1 MLKNMINKYNPRIN
15 PYLEFVYKKN
25 YGVVDSYLFEQ
36 DDVLTGNP
44 SQGDFQQS
52 GSNAQPQK
60 IPKFDAGKILGS
72 FTSGFKKSY
81 DASSVFSPEEIQMYE
96 GMKSK
101 IDPYVKKAIDFC
113 NNPTMQ
119 FLLKYLKISLPLGV
133 AVTAAAL
140 VGGSVP
146 MVTVVYFVQKYFAS
160 ATAWLIGLK
169 HHKEEKHESFSFS
182 DYYHRRLLEEGIYDD
197 ITAGAGMV
205 GGALGNVAGNVYKYG
220 NLARKNLVSMGSS
233 ALSAASSIGSSAKK
247 LFSDIWSSMK
257 SNPYSTTVTAMK
269 ISIVVAVAVASGGA
283 AATAYKMLTSPEG
296 LSTISGIV
304 ATMGVASAEEA
315 TKTLADVGHQMA
327 AGHAIDA
334 AGHSI
339 DAAAGHAAHAAH
351 AAGHAGHAAHA
362 AGHAGHAAHAAGHA
376 GHAAHAAHAAGHAA
390 HAAGHA
396 AHGHGLAH
404 DLLHMGTHGAS
415 DAAAHVTDASK
426 KNHPELAKLAKTIHG
441 FTLGG
446 T

>member
-1 MLKNMINKYNPRIN
+1 MINKYNPRIN
-15 PYLEFVYKKN
+15 PYLEFVYKRN

-60 IPKFDAGKILGS
+60 MPKFDAGKILGS

-101 IDPYVKKAIDFC
+101 IDPYVQKAIEFC
-113 NNPTMQ
+113 NSPWMQ

-160 ATAWLIGLK
+160 AAAWLIGLK

-233 ALSAASSIGSSAKK
+233 ALSAASSIGSSTKK

-304 ATMGVASAEEA
+304 ATMGAASAEEA
-315 TKTLADVGHQMA
+315 TKTLADVSHQLA
-327 AGHAIDA
+327 ASHAIDA
-334 AGHSI
+334 AGHAS
-339 DAAAGHAAHAAH
+339 
-351 AAGHAGHAAHA
+351 
-362 AGHAGHAAHAAGHA
+362 HAAHAAGHA
-376 GHAAHAAHAAGHAA
+376 GHAAHAAHAAGHAGHA
-390 HAAGHA
+390 IDAAGHAGHAIDAAGHASHAAGHA

-404 DLLHMGTHGAS
+404 DLLHVGTHGAA
-415 DAAAHVTDASK
+415 DAAAHVTDATK

>member
-1 MLKNMINKYNPRIN
+1 
-15 PYLEFVYKKN
+15 
-25 YGVVDSYLFEQ
+25 
-36 DDVLTGNP
+36 
-44 SQGDFQQS
+44 
-52 GSNAQPQK
+52 
-60 IPKFDAGKILGS
+60 
-72 FTSGFKKSY
+72 
-81 DASSVFSPEEIQMYE
+81 MYE

-339 DAAAGHAAHAAH
+339 DAA
-351 AAGHAGHAAHA
+351 GHAGHAAHA

>member
-1 MLKNMINKYNPRIN
+1 MGGLVGDVPPVGNYWKKIENVCKKFNVHLI
-15 PYLEFVYKKN
+15 LDEVYCGTGASGT
-25 YGVVDSYLFEQ
+25 YFCFEQ

-60 IPKFDAGKILGS
+60 MPKFDAGKILGS

-101 IDPYVKKAIDFC
+101 IDPYVQKAIEFC
-113 NNPTMQ
+113 NSPWMQ

-160 ATAWLIGLK
+160 AAAWLIGLK

-233 ALSAASSIGSSAKK
+233 ALSAASSIGSSTKK

-304 ATMGVASAEEA
+304 ATMGAASAEEA
-315 TKTLADVGHQMA
+315 TKTLADVSHQLA
-327 AGHAIDA
+327 ASHAID
-334 AGHSI
+334 
-339 DAAAGHAAHAAH
+339 

-362 AGHAGHAAHAAGHA
+362 AGHAGHAIDAAGHA
-376 GHAAHAAHAAGHAA
+376 R

-404 DLLHMGTHGAS
+404 DLLHVGTHGAA
-415 DAAAHVTDASK
+415 DAAAHVTDATK